1 MNLGDWFEEDTSTES
16 IARDCSYPGAGYA
29 QVCGHEV
36 ESHVESWP
44 WMKTLLD
51 VRARKELVE
60 RLTKLRPD
68 AQPIWGRMSAHQMVC
83 HLSDSLRAALGEKHI
98 SRSTSL
104 FKRVILKRLALWA
117 RFHGRTVSKH
127 ALRWIKSRAA
137 RRLWSL
143 LRIWRSS
150 GPCLDVWA
158 NVEDRALALRLSPHR
173 SSPAAVQGIG
183 LERKCRAPNPDEQ
196 SMTVESP
203 TMRTI
208 RIVAGVQKL
217 LKGTI
222 IWLRWPATSGIV

>member
-150 GPCLDVWA
+150 GPCLDGSACSKA
-158 NVEDRALALRLSPHR
+158 NSLPTRCL
-173 SSPAAVQGIG
+173 G
-183 LERKCRAPNPDEQ
+183 KCRRPSACATPI
-196 SMTVESP
+196 STSII
-203 TMRTI
+203 TCGSSRY
-208 RIVAGVQKL
+208 RAGTQM
-217 LKGTI
+217 
-222 IWLRWPATSGIV
+222 SGSEPR

>member
-117 RFHGRTVSKH
+117 PIPWPHGFKTRPEMDQEQGGTPPVEFASDLEEFRT
-127 ALRWIKSRAA
+127 
-137 RRLWSL
+137 L
-143 LRIWRSS
+143 L
-150 GPCLDVWA
+150 GCL
-158 NVEDRALALRLSPHR
+158 
-173 SSPAAVQGIG
+173 G
-183 LERKCRAPNPDEQ
+183 KCRRPSACATPI
-196 SMTVESP
+196 STSII
-203 TMRTI
+203 TCGSSRY
-208 RIVAGVQKL
+208 RAGTQM
-217 LKGTI
+217 
-222 IWLRWPATSGIV
+222 SGSEPR